1 MKFSYDKDQDVLC
14 AFLKFN
20 SWKVNDVKN
29 HKRFMEQVFLAIN
42 RVESQHIYPK
52 TIDGGV
58 DVYYGYNGDDFL
70 KGKKTLR
77 LKFKIQKNEE

>member
-1 MKFSYDKDQDVLC
+1 MTFIYNKDQDVLS

-20 SWKVNDVKN
+20 SWKVKDADNLE
-29 HKRFMEQVFLAIN
+29 RFVEQVKFAVKRI
-42 RVESQHIYPK
+42 ESQHIYPK
-52 TIDGGV
+52 IIDGGV

-70 KGKKTLR
+70 KGKMTLR